1 MKVLKFGGT
10 SVGSIDSLRNVKAI
24 VESQQT
30 ECIVTVSALGG
41 ITDCLMDCARR
52 ASVGDNTYIE
62 LHQAMKERHHSVID
76 GVVTDAARRA
86 EVMEKVD
93 TLLQQLSTLFD
104 AIALLGELTSRTMD
118 LIVSYGERMSCVI
131 VSNMLSDAA
140 LCYSPDF
147 IRTRSRFGKHV
158 LAQES
163 TSRLIAEIVAPE
175 LKRHRTIVVPGF
187 IARDDDSGK
196 ITNLGRGG
204 SDYTAAIIAAEL
216 GAEIL
221 EIWTDVDGFMT
232 ADPRIVKNA
241 EVIDRMSFV
250 EAMELCNFGA
260 KVVYSPT
267 IYPVFNRNIP
277 IVIKNTFNAQA
288 PGTIIADGEV
298 LATRMAGLS
307 SMTPTAIIRISG
319 SRPVNFDRVFNSLSR
334 NGVDIFLASPEN
346 GTFGLRGSDV
356 ESAMAIL
363 SDELADELTTGE
375 IENIQPVTGLS
386 TIALVGY
393 ALDGMTDID
402 KKLVNVLNGCGI
414 PVPAPPRMNSSTT
427 VACMVPEQSLHE
439 ALRAVHSTFFPSCTP
454 IS

>member
-76 GVVTDAARRA
+76 GVVTDAARHA

-414 PVPAPPRMNSSTT
+414 PVPAPPRMNASTT
-427 VACMVPEQSLHE
+427 VSCM
-439 ALRAVHSTFFPSCTP
+439 F
-454 IS
+454 